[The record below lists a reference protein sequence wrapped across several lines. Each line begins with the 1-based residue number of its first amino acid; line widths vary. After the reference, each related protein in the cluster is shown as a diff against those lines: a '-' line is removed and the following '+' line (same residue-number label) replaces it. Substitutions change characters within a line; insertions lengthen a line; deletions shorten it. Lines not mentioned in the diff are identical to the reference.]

1 MAASEA
7 VAVSGFLR
15 RKKLT
20 IEGIIAQNDAHVITA
35 LVELLMAR
43 SRDGASGEV
52 RIIGGR
58 WRGTRLPV
66 TTTPGLRPTSDRVRE
81 TLFNL
86 LQPVLPGARVL
97 DVFAGSGALGLE
109 ALSRG
114 AIEALLVEQDA
125 AVVEALHG
133 VIARLHAGSQAHV
146 LRADAQTLLRMPLHG
161 RFDVVFVDPP
171 FDANLLESTLALLS
185 PWLADHAWLY
195 LERPLPGRSNDD
207 PAVARGL
214 SGLGL
219 MLHREG
225 RTREAR
231 YALYRRSLNAAATLG
246 TPGLGADSVAVG
258 ASKA

>member
-1 MAASEA
+1 
-7 VAVSGFLR
+7 
-15 RKKLT
+15 
-20 IEGIIAQNDAHVITA
+20 
-35 LVELLMAR
+35 MAR
-43 SRDGASGEV
+43 PRDGASGEV

-66 TTTPGLRPTSDRVRE
+66 TNTTGLRPTSDRVRE
-81 TLFNL
+81 TLFNW

-114 AIEALLVEQDA
+114 AIEALLMERDG

-133 VIARLHAGSQAHV
+133 VIAHLHAGSQAHV
-146 LRADAQTLLRMPLHG
+146 VRGDAMMLLRTPLHG

-171 FDANLLESTLALLS
+171 FDANLLHHTLSLLS

-195 LERPLPGRSNDD
+195 LERPLRERSTDD
-207 PAVARGL
+207 PEVARKL

-225 RTREAR
+225 RTREVR
-231 YALYRRSLNAAATLG
+231 YALYRRSANAAATLA
-246 TPGLGADSVAVG
+246 TLGLGADSVADG
-258 ASKA
+258 ASTA